1 MTIIKIQAFDNGG
14 HSNQTVFGSE
24 ITPPE
29 GWAIVPDDMDT
40 PNFPFGDIE
49 VDESVPPV
57 VTRWV
62 AREIPEPEPDVYI
75 PSEDRLSS
83 LESALAQT
91 DETAIELFEA
101 QEEQTEINNAQD
113 DALIEIY
120 ELLEG

>member
-1 MTIIKIQAFDNGG
+1 MVITKPMLPPKRGYVEVEINGKRTYRNVETG
-14 HSNQTVFGSE
+14 ILIEDEVP
-24 ITPPE
+24 TP
-29 GWAIVPDDMDT
+29 T
-40 PNFPFGDIE
+40 
-49 VDESVPPV
+49 
-57 VTRWV
+57 T
-62 AREIPEPEPDVYI
+62 
-75 PSEDRLSS
+75 EDRLSS